1 MLAGMHDTNAED
13 AWRALDI
20 DALEACNEAAEDPV
34 AQWQSIALALCRRL
48 DALDCMAALD
58 ALASCPPTTVL
69 AGRSVEAWIALG
81 EAFVDAN
88 LLSLGVDARY
98 GKSVEVSVPLFHSSA
113 VVSCIAS
120 LAAGAA
126 DYEMFSSELL
136 GSDDPLLWF
145 EGAPL
150 LARLAILRGD
160 AATLRKVHEGAKAT
174 YKAAPWFGY
183 LDEQASLHEQA
194 AGMEAAAAN
203 DSFFATR
210 ENSEA
215 NAVLRMLGSPD
226 EDAVITSLAGIRERL
241 DGGRERSAILRL
253 DREQLKEFLAAGA
266 TVIVHEERPVH
277 PGFAK
282 LCGFDDETGIV
293 LADSMLSPGREL
305 RQWREQEVRMALYG
319 SSALIVANDKT
330 FALQHDSGL
339 ATLGVTETTQHDPEL
354 GRARQEQLAQQ
365 AVESCA
371 DVPRAWQLHGQ
382 ALFAQLAAEELQGEN
397 ADGPMEQWYGNAR
410 THFAKAE
417 WAHQVYAQALEYWGQ
432 FEEAAIAWNDAY
444 SLDSHDA
451 RNLLGIARTRAREG
465 LVNAAIPYARRALCA
480 DPTALDAWRL
490 RAELASSSQDG
501 QVATQAA
508 SIVLQAEPN
517 DPTAHRIIGAQAERD
532 GALEQALEHFDSASE
547 GGDGSQLARASI
559 LAARLGDFEG
569 AKARALAV
577 LDIDPETYANHLRA
591 SECFVR
597 IGASEDAIGILEY
610 AISRFGP
617 HEALVLG
624 YASRIVDLL
633 PQEECAQRVHAF
645 VESWA
650 EYEQPLTTLGTS
662 LSGAG
667 LLELAVVCFEGA
679 HRAGP
684 DSLNPTWQQVQS
696 YLRHDRR
703 DEATELLKGMLE
715 KTSLPH
721 AHAIWTEL
729 QGASAP
735 DACWE
740 SLGKADA
747 ESDPV
752 LVWAS
757 ARYLAEERG
766 DEDAVS
772 GLSERLLGVPM
783 SALGSALG
791 FLVQSKAMR
800 LAGDLMPVVEKHR
813 DAKEGRENT
822 LHVQALYAYEA
833 GAFDKAA
840 DLLGAMHE
848 EFPTSTVTW
857 QELDIV
863 REAGNADLLRL
874 LGEKA
879 LQRLLRGS
887 PESFGDGFTE
897 RAHLAAAEI
906 LVGDYEPMERMLAE
920 HPHCIPL
927 LECASLASFAANRE
941 LSDRCFGKLLEV
953 APGRAQKIERKRSGE
968 KGANV

>member
-1 MLAGMHDTNAED
+1 MLARMHDTNAED

-20 DALEACNEAAEDPV
+20 DALEACHEAAEETV
-34 AQWQSIALALCRRL
+34 AQWQSVALALCRRL

-58 ALASCPPTTVL
+58 ALASCPPTTSL
-69 AGRSVEAWIALG
+69 AGRSVEDWIALG
-81 EAFVDAN
+81 QAFVDAN

-98 GKSVEVSVPLFHSSA
+98 GKNVEVTFPLFHSSA
-113 VVSCIAS
+113 VVSCIGS
-120 LAAGAA
+120 LTSGGA
-126 DYEMFSSELL
+126 DYEKFSSELL
-136 GSDDPLLWF
+136 ASDDPLSWF

-150 LARLAILRGD
+150 LARLAVLYGD
-160 AATLRKVHEGAKAT
+160 AETLGKVHEKAKAC
-174 YKAAPWFGY
+174 YEAAPWFRY
-183 LDEQASLHEQA
+183 LDEQASLCEQA
-194 AGMEAAAAN
+194 AGMETAAAK
-203 DSFFATR
+203 DMFFATR
-210 ENSEA
+210 ENAEA
-215 NAVLRMLGSPD
+215 NAVLRMLGSSD
-226 EDAVITSLAGIRERL
+226 EDALITSLAGIQERL
-241 DGGRERSAILRL
+241 DSGRERSAILRL
-253 DREQLKEFLAAGA
+253 DREQLKDVLAAGA

-277 PGFAK
+277 PGFAR
-282 LCGFDDETGIV
+282 LCAFDDETGIV

-305 RQWREQEVRMALYG
+305 RPWREQEARMALYG
-319 SSALIVANDKT
+319 GSALVIANDQT
-330 FALQHDSGL
+330 FALSHDSGL
-339 ATLGVTETTQHDPEL
+339 ATLGVTETTQHDPES
-354 GRARQEQLAQQ
+354 GRARQEQLARQ

-382 ALFAQLAAEELQGEN
+382 ALFAQLAAEELEGGN

-410 THFAKAE
+410 TRFAQAE

-465 LVNAAIPYARRALCA
+465 LVNAATPYARRALCA

-501 QVATQAA
+501 QVASQAA
-508 SIVLQAEPN
+508 SIVLQAQPN
-517 DPTAHRIIGAQAERD
+517 DPTAHRIIAAQAERD
-532 GALEQALEHFDSASE
+532 GALEQALEHLDSAAE

-577 LDIDPETYANHLRA
+577 LDEDPETYANHLRA
-591 SECFVR
+591 SACFVR
-597 IGASEDAIGILEY
+597 IGAAEDAIGILEY

-617 HEALVLG
+617 HEALVVG

-684 DSLNPTWQQVQS
+684 DLLNPTWQQVQS
-696 YLRHDRR
+696 YLRHNRR

-757 ARYLAEERG
+757 ARYLAEQRG
-766 DEDAVS
+766 DEEAVI

-783 SALGSALG
+783 SSLGSALG
-791 FLVQSKAMR
+791 FLVQSKAMQ
-800 LAGDLMPVVEKHR
+800 LAADLMLLVEKHR
-813 DAKEGRENT
+813 DAKDGRESI
-822 LHVQALYAYEA
+822 LHAQALYAHES
-833 GAFDKAA
+833 GALDKAA
-840 DLLGAMHE
+840 ELLGAMHE

-863 REAGNADLLRL
+863 REAGNADLLRTL
-874 LGEKA
+874 SEKA

-887 PESFGDGFTE
+887 PESFGDGYTE
-897 RAHLAAAEI
+897 RAHLAAAET
-906 LVGDYEPMERMLAE
+906 LVGDCEPMERLLAE
-920 HPHCIPL
+920 HPLSVPL
-927 LECASLASFAANRE
+927 LECAALVSFATNRE
-941 LSDRCFGKLLEV
+941 FSDQCLGKLLGV
-953 APGRAQKIERKRSGE
+953 APGRAQTVERKRSGG
-968 KGANV
+968 KGANL